1 MNSASKKS
9 TPTKSSFQTP
19 YKTTPTKT
27 PESPTPSTA
36 KVVVHAPV
44 FIPKTIGNAHDKETV
59 TPMKTAI
66 VRDGKD
72 AKYTEGAV
80 SLLSKRMSSETNS
93 RLDGKGKENLDNKE
107 RIQNTG
113 GARNKYDTNEKT
125 SGSEAFF
132 TGDNKHI
139 DIENING
146 SKDIANDDKVI
157 ADTSVV
163 IIEEK
168 EPSTDENSF
177 DDRMDDC
184 TQNDDA
190 EIFYCNLVEARKHQ
204 EELIKQ
210 KQKLKIQP
218 VQGRLYRQK
227 QSSRRWKLRDFVR
240 ALRQGCRQVR

>member
-9 TPTKSSFQTP
+9 TPTKSFFQTP

-27 PESPTPSTA
+27 PESPTPSAA

-44 FIPKTIGNAHDKETV
+44 FIPKTVGSDHGKETV
-59 TPMKTAI
+59 MSMETAK

-72 AKYTEGAV
+72 TKYTEGAV
-80 SLLSKRMSSETNS
+80 SFLSKRMQSETLNS
-93 RLDGKGKENLDNKE
+93 SVDGKGKVKRENCE
-107 RIQNTG
+107 IIQNDD
-113 GARNKYDTNEKT
+113 RNESYTDEKT
-125 SGSEAFF
+125 LSSSAVY
-132 TGDNKHI
+132 T
-139 DIENING
+139 
-146 SKDIANDDKVI
+146 ADDKHVDERSRSS
-157 ADTSVV
+157 ASKYKAKGDTVL
-163 IIEEK
+163 K
-168 EPSTDENSF
+168 ETKANRDENGF

-190 EIFYCNLVEARKHQ
+190 EIFYCNLVEARKYQ

-210 KQKLKIQP
+210 KQKVKIQP

-227 QSSRRWKLRDFVR
+227 QTIGRWKLRDFVR